1 MFMYIFFPSGILTM
15 IMVRTLRKDIA
26 RYNRDDDIVSQLFAA
41 DLSEFYDLK
50 GKEKKNFKDILYNTE
65 GG

>member
-1 MFMYIFFPSGILTM
+1 M

-26 RYNRDDDIVSQLFAA
+26 RYNRDDDIVSQQFAA

-50 GKEKKNFKDILYNTE
+50 GKERKNFKDILHNTE

>member
-26 RYNRDDDIVSQLFAA
+26 RYNRDDDIVSQQFAA